1 MMRDLYIVGSGGLG
15 RGLVDALIHDNGD
28 HINEE
33 FNNIYFVDDNTTGEY
48 INGIKVR
55 FNIED
60 LINITSKCLV
70 INALGEPRIREKI
83 QKKLNLNPHFEFPN
97 YIDSD
102 VKLYNNVHLGTGNI
116 ITRGAVLS
124 TNINIGDFNLIH
136 FNSTIGHDV
145 TMNDYNC
152 VYPLVSLSGY
162 TKLGNCNMIGMC
174 SSSLPQ
180 SVLNDYVRVGANS
193 LISGEYASNITIVGT
208 PAERIDR

>member
-1 MMRDLYIVGSGGLG
+1 MKRDLYIVGSGGLG

-55 FNIED
+55 LNIED

-83 QKKLNLNPHFEFPN
+83 QKKLNANPHFEFPN

-102 VKLYNNVHLGTGNI
+102 VKLYNNVHLGKGNI
-116 ITRGAVLS
+116 ISRGVVFS
-124 TNINIGDFNLIH
+124 TNINMGDFNLIH
-136 FNSTIGHDV
+136 YNSTIGHDIS
-145 TMNDYNC
+145 MKNYNC
-152 VYPLVSLSGY
+152 IYPLVSLSGY
-162 TKLGNCNMIGMC
+162 TKIGNCNMIGTG
-174 SSSLPQ
+174 SSSLPE
-180 SVLNDYVRVGANS
+180 STLGDYVRVGANA
-193 LISGEYASNITIVGT
+193 LISGNYNSNTTIIGS
-208 PAERIDR
+208 PAIEKT